1 MLLKTLSGQSKKNKM
16 KKLIV
21 IVFFVISATAFSQ
34 NTIHYWKKVKEFPY
48 QRETI
53 CEWHCDG
60 GDTHNEHSETTSGY
74 GWCSHPSLR

>member
-1 MLLKTLSGQSKKNKM
+1 MENQIM

-21 IVFFVISATAFSQ
+21 IILLVISTTAIAQ
-34 NTIHYWKKVKEFPY
+34 NYMHYWDKVKEY
-48 QRETI
+48 QSQGGRTI

-60 GDTHNEHSETTSGY
+60 GDTHNEHFETTSGY

>member
-1 MLLKTLSGQSKKNKM
+1 M
-16 KKLIV
+16 KKLIA
-21 IVFFVISATAFSQ
+21 IVFFVISTTAIAQ
-34 NTIHYWKKVKEFPY
+34 NYMHHWEKVNEFPY

-60 GDTHNEHSETTSGY
+60 DETHNEHYEITSGY